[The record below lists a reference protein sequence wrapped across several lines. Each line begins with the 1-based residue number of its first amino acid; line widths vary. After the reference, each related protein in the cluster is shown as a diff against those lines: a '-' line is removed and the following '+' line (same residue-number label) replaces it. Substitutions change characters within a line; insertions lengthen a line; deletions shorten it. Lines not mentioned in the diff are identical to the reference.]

1 MVFLYYRGWL
11 LGFILVGFLVIL
23 AKAILA
29 KAILA
34 KASDGGDRSSHP
46 TICQLIES

>member
-29 KAILA
+29 KA
-34 KASDGGDRSSHP
+34 SDGGDRSSHP